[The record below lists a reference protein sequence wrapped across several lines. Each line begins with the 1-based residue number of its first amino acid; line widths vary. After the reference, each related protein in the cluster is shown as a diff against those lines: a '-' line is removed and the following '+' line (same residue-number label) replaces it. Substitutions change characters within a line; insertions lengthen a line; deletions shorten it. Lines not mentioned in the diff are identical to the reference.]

1 VLAVVGKHVPATEPK
16 AQTPSEWWQMDR
28 PSEADLLASVPGFD
42 RRTDSLLARV
52 NRGLTPHVV
61 LEGRFTADESPLSL
75 EGVEESK
82 TTRHHVK
89 RVRVTFPV
97 DERFIQSLTA
107 IKSSPST
114 PPQESP

>member
-1 VLAVVGKHVPATEPK
+1 
-16 AQTPSEWWQMDR
+16 
-28 PSEADLLASVPGFD
+28 
-42 RRTDSLLARV
+42 
-52 NRGLTPHVV
+52 V

-114 PPQESP
+114 PRQESP